1 MTQEQLTDFRPDP
14 NNLNKGT
21 ERGNYALERSL
32 REYGFARPIVADKE
46 GVILAG
52 NHAFQKAGE
61 IGMKNV
67 RVIETD
73 GTEIIIHKRT
83 DLDADTAKARMIGLV
98 DNRANQ
104 LNYQLDEAA
113 LASMA
118 DNLPDLSN
126 FFNEAEIE
134 RLSDA
139 SFLDAL
145 SDIGGALMTMRP
157 PRRRIQKAW
166 KKMRQMVIKSFTGLA
181 SRAHTSRG
189 S

>member
-1 MTQEQLTDFRPDP
+1 
-14 NNLNKGT
+14 
-21 ERGNYALERSL
+21 
-32 REYGFARPIVADKE
+32 
-46 GVILAG
+46 
-52 NHAFQKAGE
+52 
-61 IGMKNV
+61 MKNV
-67 RVIETD
+67 PVIETD

-145 SDIGGALMTMRP
+145 SDIGGAFDDDEASEEEDSESMEEDETDGDQEFYGFSIPCSYEQRP
-157 PRRRIQKAW
+157 VNFPGYKH
-166 KKMRQMVIKSFTGLA
+166 S
-181 SRAHTSRG
+181 
-189 S
+189 